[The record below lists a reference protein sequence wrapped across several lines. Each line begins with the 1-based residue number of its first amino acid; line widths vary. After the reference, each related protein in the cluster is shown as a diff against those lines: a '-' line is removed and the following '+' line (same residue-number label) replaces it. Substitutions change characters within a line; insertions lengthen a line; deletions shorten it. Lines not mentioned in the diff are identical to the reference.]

1 MQSRTTS
8 TERHRAKDG
17 FHDDLRRWKEVMRN
31 LPVVRVEKVVAVRA
45 ALRHHCYDSEHIVA
59 ETAAR
64 VRNDVAILC
73 R

>member
-1 MQSRTTS
+1 MHSETTS
-8 TERHRAKDG
+8 TERPPAKG
-17 FHDDLRRWKEVMRN
+17 GLHDDLRRWKEAMRN

-45 ALRHHCYDSEHIVA
+45 ALRHHCYDNEHVVA

>member
-1 MQSRTTS
+1 MQSETTS
-8 TERHRAKDG
+8 TEKHAAMDG
-17 FHDDLRRWKEVMRN
+17 FHDDLRRWREIMRN

-45 ALRHHCYDSEHIVA
+45 ALRHHCYDSEQIVA

-64 VRNDVAILC
+64 ARNDVEMLC